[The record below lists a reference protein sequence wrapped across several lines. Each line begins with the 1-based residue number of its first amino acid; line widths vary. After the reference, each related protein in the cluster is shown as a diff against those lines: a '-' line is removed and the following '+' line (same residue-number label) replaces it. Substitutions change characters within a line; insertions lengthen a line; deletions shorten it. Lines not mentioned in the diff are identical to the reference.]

1 MSCSRGCCSS
11 QAAHFKSVHAAP
23 KMREVGRPHQL
34 EVALE
39 YDRAAYR
46 AMRRQGLQPPQMRGA
61 YDLSRRAI
69 SEAEIRLGQVID
81 EKDPARKRKGTRLM
95 EATLEIADHGM
106 TGEMPVK
113 GGKKR
118 KKMKR

>member
-1 MSCSRGCCSS
+1 MSCSRGCCPT
-11 QAAHFKSVHAAP
+11 QGEHFRSIHAAP

-34 EVALE
+34 EAALE

-61 YDLSRRAI
+61 YDLSRRAT
-69 SEAEIRLGQVID
+69 SEAEVRLGQVID
-81 EKDPARKRKGTRLM
+81 ERDTKRKKKGTRLM
-95 EATLEIADHGM
+95 ENMLEISDHCM
-106 TGEMPVK
+106 TGKIPAK

-118 KKMKR
+118 KAMRR